1 MKAAI
6 SGAKRAVLA
15 AVVAASFAN
24 AGTVLAA
31 EKIVIARSGIDI
43 AFAPMEIGQEAKIW
57 QALDLDIQ
65 IVEIPGTRI
74 EQVLM
79 SGDADVGLG
88 AGIALGVRMKGVPTI
103 GVAAIAGAPYNFTLI
118 VPTKSPIRAVAD
130 LKGKSVSVTT
140 AGSVTEWMVRELSRQ
155 QGWGPNGIKA
165 APLGDESARMAALR
179 TGGVDANLSS
189 LMQSFDVEDRGEA
202 RILVYFGDVV
212 KEFQTLAMKSSDR
225 FVNEHPERLERFLKG
240 WFRSVAYMKSHK
252 DVSVS
257 VVSKTFKIDAVA
269 VAKAYDVEMKMMSDD
284 GVFSV
289 AGMDVVRHSLV
300 EMGILDKMPEAHE
313 LYTDRFVPVK

>member
-1 MKAAI
+1 MRKAIA
-6 SGAKRAVLA
+6 RATGVALMV
-15 AVVAASFAN
+15 AVI
-24 AGTVLAA
+24 AGTAAAA
-31 EKIVIARSGIDI
+31 EKVVVARSGIDI
-43 AFAPMEIGQEAKIW
+43 AFAPMEIGAEAKIW

-74 EQVLM
+74 EQVLT

-103 GVAAIAGAPYNFTLI
+103 GVAAIAGPPYNFTLI
-118 VPTKSPIRAVAD
+118 VPTASPIRAIAD
-130 LKGKSVSVTT
+130 LRGKKVSVTT

-155 QGWGPNGIKA
+155 QGWGPDGINA
-165 APLGDESARMAALR
+165 VPLGDETARMAALR

-189 LMQSFDVEDRGEA
+189 LMQSFDVADRGEA

-225 FVNEHPERLERFLKG
+225 FVKEHPERLERFLKG
-240 WFRSVAYMKSHK
+240 WFRSVAYMKAHK
-252 DVSVS
+252 EESVA
-257 VVSKTFKIDAVA
+257 VISKSFKIDPMA

-284 GVFSV
+284 GIFSE

-300 EMGILDKMPEAHE
+300 EMRILEKMPEAHE